1 MKPLK
6 TLIATLGLVAAFA
19 LVAPTAAQS
28 APPRADDATA
38 GSSALP
44 VTTAA
49 DPCTATWVCLYASTG
64 FVNMRFR
71 TQRQNWCWLLSDFNL
86 TGVYSY
92 DNRLPVYGHF
102 FNSAKVHVWE
112 IRNGG
117 SSSDSSSFPG
127 EYYFCTGSARP

>member
-19 LVAPTAAQS
+19 LVSPVAAQS
-28 APPRADDATA
+28 APTRTGGTTVDLST
-38 GSSALP
+38 SS

-102 FNSAKVHVWE
+102 FNSAKVLVWE

-127 EYYFCTGSARP
+127 EHYFCTGSARP